1 MPFPLVS
8 PKQSF
13 PAFEKFDEW
22 NEEKKYIE
30 KNEKRT
36 SFKERDIFYI
46 KAGKNI
52 WFEQNGKWPK
62 FARPFV
68 VIKKFNNEIFWWV
81 PLTTKKKVW
90 LYYHDFILN
99 RIEQTVIL
107 SQLKLID
114 AKRILDK
121 IGMID
126 EENFKNI
133 KQKIKNLL

>member
-1 MPFPLVS
+1 MLPSIS

-13 PAFEKFDEW
+13 PALEKFDEW
-22 NEEKKYIE
+22 NAEKKYIE
-30 KNEKRT
+30 SHEIRS

-52 WFEQNGKWPK
+52 GFEQNGKWPK

-68 VIKKFNNEIFWWV
+68 VVKKFNNQIFWWV
-81 PLTTKKKVW
+81 PLTTKKKEW
-90 LYYHDFILN
+90 QYYHSFFCNNL
-99 RIEQTVIL
+99 EQTAIL
-107 SQLKLID
+107 SQLRLVD

-121 IGMID
+121 IGMIPVD
-126 EENFKNI
+126 DFNFL